1 MKHSRFHGTGKVF
14 NFTFSQMMKAKGFRI
29 TLILMLLVSML
40 YYPISQII
48 KRNSE
53 GGGVSEVVQT
63 SIDTLYVI
71 DESGLNFMDWFS
83 FDKAG
88 LDPVETPKIV
98 SSDKSYEEFTETLKE
113 SEEAIALLH
122 VHHVSEEGTF
132 YYTLVQGTKTP
143 VKKSDLN
150 ILKNAIQNNIFMQ
163 LMEHMGI
170 SEEQMAILNMD
181 IETDTNY
188 VDIESIGKPADEGE
202 DKKGIN
208 QQQYTLILVVIMLTT
223 MLISM
228 SGEYISSSIVQEKS
242 SKVVEYLLTSIR
254 PIALLFGKIAAVF
267 LITLFQIVSMIV
279 CFAASVVIY
288 HVVADGMAVSD
299 AFGKITAFIP
309 TDVDITITPIG
320 VVLMVC
326 FLLAGMLFFSLIC
339 GVIAASV
346 KNVEEMQER
355 MKSYTLLLF
364 LGMFGS
370 MFITIMNISGSG
382 APGALETIAALF
394 PVTSPFLVPGYLF
407 SNRLSL
413 VVALIGLVI
422 LIVSVYFLLA
432 FAARCYEYLIYYN
445 GQKLKLR
452 DYFSIFKNEKG
463 GEKNA

>member
-14 NFTFSQMMKAKGFRI
+14 KFTFSQMMKAKGFRI
-29 TLILMLLVSML
+29 TLIFMLLVSAL
-40 YYPISQII
+40 YYPISQAI
-48 KRNSE
+48 KKNGE
-53 GGGVSEVVQT
+53 GGGVSEVTET

-83 FDKAG
+83 FEKAG
-88 LDPVETPKIV
+88 LDAIEIPTIK
-98 SSDKSYEEFTETLKE
+98 SSNKTYDDFTKELKE
-113 SEEAIALLH
+113 SEEKIALLH
-122 VHHVSEEGTF
+122 VHHTAEDGTF
-132 YYTLVQGTKTP
+132 YYTLVQGPKTP
-143 VKKSDLN
+143 IKMSDLTV
-150 ILKNAIQNNIFMQ
+150 LKNAIQNNIYAQ
-163 LMEHMGI
+163 LREHMNI
-170 SEEQMAILNMD
+170 TEEQMNILNMS

-188 VDIESIGKPADEGE
+188 VDIESIGKSSDEE

-208 QQQYTLILVVIMLTT
+208 QQQYMMILIVIMLTT
-223 MLISM
+223 MLVSM

-242 SKVVEYLLTSIR
+242 SKVVEFLLTSIR

-279 CFAASVVIY
+279 CYAASVVIY
-288 HVVADGMAVSD
+288 HSIADGMSVKD
-299 AFGKITAFIP
+299 AFSKVTAFIP
-309 TDVDITITPIG
+309 ADADITINPIG
-320 VVLMVC
+320 VVILVC

-346 KNVEEMQER
+346 KSVEEMQER
-355 MKSYTLLLF
+355 MKSFTLLLF

-370 MFITIMNISGSG
+370 MIITIMNIGGTNTS
-382 APGALETIAALF
+382 AFEMIAALF

-407 SNRLSL
+407 SNRISI
-413 VVALIGLVI
+413 VIALIGLVI
-422 LIVSVYFLLA
+422 LIACVYFLLA

-445 GQKLKLR
+445 GQKLSIK

>member
-1 MKHSRFHGTGKVF
+1 MKQSRFHGTGKVF
-14 NFTFSQMMKAKGFRI
+14 NFTFSQMMKAKGFRF
-29 TLILMLLVSML
+29 TLILMLLTSML
-40 YYPISQII
+40 YYPISQAI
-48 KRNSE
+48 KRNGE
-53 GGGVSEVVQT
+53 GGGVSEVKHT

-71 DESGLNFMDWFS
+71 DESGLNFMDWFY

-88 LDPVETPKIV
+88 LEQIEIPKMV
-98 SSDKSYEEFTETLKE
+98 SSDKTYDELTEELKE
-113 SEEAIALLH
+113 TDKAIALLH
-122 VHHVSEEGTF
+122 VHHVAEEGTF

-143 VKKSDLN
+143 VEKSDLTL
-150 ILKNAIQNNIFMQ
+150 LKNAIQNTVYTQ
-163 LMEHMGI
+163 LMEHVGI
-170 SEEQMAILNMD
+170 TEEQMAILNMD

-188 VDIESIGKPADEGE
+188 VDIESIGKPVDEDE
-202 DKKGIN
+202 DEKGIN
-208 QQQYTLILVVIMLTT
+208 QQQYMMILIVIMLTT
-223 MLISM
+223 MLVSM

-299 AFGKITAFIP
+299 AFGKITSFIP
-309 TDVDITITPIG
+309 KDVDITITPIG
-320 VVLMVC
+320 VVVLVC

-346 KNVEEMQER
+346 KSVEEMQER
-355 MKSYTLLLF
+355 MKSFTLLLF
-364 LGMFGS
+364 IGMFGA
-370 MFITIMNISGSG
+370 MTITIMNIGGSDTG
-382 APGALETIAALF
+382 KLETIAALF

-407 SNRLSL
+407 SNRISL
-413 VVALIGLVI
+413 GLALIGLAI
-422 LIVSVYFLLA
+422 LIVFVYFLLA